1 MKKLLIIL
9 LCLPFIGFGQGWEVA
24 LGSSVDDLGVSGQ
37 QTSDGGYIITGFTRG
52 FGNGNLYAIYL
63 VKTDAFGIEQWY
75 NTFRLSDSLT
85 SQGYSVQQTSDGGYI
100 ITGNTTISNSTS
112 PGGITKVAYLI
123 KTDGNGIEQ
132 WRKNYVLGISYSGYE
147 VCQTT
152 DGGYIIAGLET
163 GSTIIILIKTDSG
176 GQVQWNQ
183 TFFGALNYSNFPISI
198 QQTTDGGYI
207 TACASNTPFNAGLL
221 IKTDNNG
228 IEQWRQTL
236 AGTVYS
242 VQETNDGGY
251 IVTGFITVNGEHNCW
266 LIKTDISGI
275 QQWAYNYGGRAAH
288 SVRQTSEGGFI
299 ILGDSM
305 ISIGNNGNKDIYL
318 IKTDVNGTEQWSK
331 IYGGIGYEVAN
342 SVQQITDGGY
352 ILIGSTNS
360 FGNGGYDVYLVKT
373 DGNGNVTA
381 EFTIPINSNR
391 KLEKVVDILGRDI
404 NPEKNKPFIEIY
416 NDGTVEKKIIIE

>member
-1 MKKLLIIL
+1 M
-9 LCLPFIGFGQGWEVA
+9 
-24 LGSSVDDLGVSGQ
+24 
-37 QTSDGGYIITGFTRG
+37 
-52 FGNGNLYAIYL
+52 
-63 VKTDAFGIEQWY
+63 
-75 NTFRLSDSLT
+75 
-85 SQGYSVQQTSDGGYI
+85 
-100 ITGNTTISNSTS
+100 
-112 PGGITKVAYLI
+112 
-123 KTDGNGIEQ
+123 
-132 WRKNYVLGISYSGYE
+132 VL
-147 VCQTT
+147 
-152 DGGYIIAGLET
+152 
-163 GSTIIILIKTDSG
+163 
-176 GQVQWNQ
+176 
-183 TFFGALNYSNFPISI
+183 
-198 QQTTDGGYI
+198 
-207 TACASNTPFNAGLL
+207 
-221 IKTDNNG
+221 NNG